1 MSAQNVNTPRI
12 PAGPVGR
19 GKIAATWRWLT
30 VAVALAIL
38 LQAALASFGL
48 FEGEAQLVDI
58 HRGLGNSLPLVALA
72 QAILATI
79 LFRRGG
85 LGKAELWIGIVLVP
99 VVMGQLS
106 LGYETDGS
114 STAIAMHIS
123 LGVLLMSLATV
134 NAMLAWIPRVR
145 A

>member
-1 MSAQNVNTPRI
+1 MSAESLNTPRI
-12 PAGPVGR
+12 PGR
-19 GKIAATWRWLT
+19 SVSGGKIATTWRWLT
-30 VAVALAIL
+30 VVIASAVF
-38 LQAALASFGL
+38 LQAVLASFGL

-58 HRGLGNSLPLVALA
+58 HRELGNSLPLVALT

-79 LFRRGG
+79 LFRRGR
-85 LGKAELWIGIVLVP
+85 LGKAGLWIGIALVP

-106 LGYETDGS
+106 LGYETGSS
-114 STAIAMHIS
+114 STAIALHIP

-134 NAMLAWIPRVR
+134 NAVLAWIPRVR

>member
-1 MSAQNVNTPRI
+1 MSAQNVSTP
-12 PAGPVGR
+12 GDTSESVR
-19 GKIAATWRWLT
+19 GGKMTTTWRWLT
-30 VAVALAIL
+30 VVIALAIF
-38 LQAALASFGL
+38 LQAVLASFGL

-58 HRGLGNSLPLVALA
+58 HRELGNALPLVALA

-85 LGKAELWIGIVLVP
+85 LGKAELWIGIALVP

-106 LGYETDGS
+106 LGYETGSS
-114 STAIAMHIS
+114 STAIALHIP

-134 NAMLAWIPRVR
+134 NALLAWIPRVR